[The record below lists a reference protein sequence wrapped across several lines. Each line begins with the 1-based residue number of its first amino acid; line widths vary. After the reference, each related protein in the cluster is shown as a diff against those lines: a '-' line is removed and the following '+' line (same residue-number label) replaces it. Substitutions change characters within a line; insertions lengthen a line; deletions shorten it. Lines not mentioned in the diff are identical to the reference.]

1 MQLRTKWLM
10 GTATALL
17 FGVAFILTVSSSPE
31 AKEKKVKKETPSSYA
46 PVVIEES
53 FATILDRMKAEKP
66 KVMARQMELLKMRYD
81 LSNHPAKGSP

>member
-1 MQLRTKWLM
+1 MQLRTKWLI

-17 FGVAFILTVSSSPE
+17 FGVAFILTFSSSPE

-53 FATILDRMKAEKP
+53 FAMI
-66 KVMARQMELLKMRYD
+66 
-81 LSNHPAKGSP
+81 